1 MRSKQQALTS
11 CLESPDYLVRYGSQ
25 LYGTATAES
34 DTDERGFV
42 VPPFEFL
49 TGLCKFDQRV
59 ETKLVDR
66 VVWSLARFVAMLIKG
81 DPQAYE
87 MLFAPESHI
96 LACTDVGAQIREA
109 RKLFV
114 CLRFHRRI
122 LGYAESEW
130 RKVRGV
136 EMKPIKRTPTEDQ
149 VVEDIRRVFHP
160 QKEEMDE
167 TIRILFLHHDREL
180 VSSKRKLGAKRKAQ
194 IERYGFCTSSA
205 CHSIR
210 LLGELAEL
218 LRTGE
223 LVFPRPNA
231 DFLLCVKQ
239 GKIPYKRLETEVK
252 VLKEDIELA
261 KESTVLPE
269 NSDLKAIEQMYHSI
283 VARRLATDERMAE
296 YAKQA

>member
-1 MRSKQQALTS
+1 MRSKRQALTS
-11 CLESPDYLVRYGSQ
+11 CLESPDYLIRYGSQ
-25 LYGTATAES
+25 LYGTATPES

-42 VPPFEFL
+42 IPPFEYL
-49 TGLCKFDQRV
+49 AGLCKFEQQV
-59 ETKLVDR
+59 ETKLRDR
-66 VVWSLARFVAMLIKG
+66 IIWSLSRFVAMLIKG

-96 LACTDVGAQIREA
+96 LACTDVGARIRKA
-109 RKLFV
+109 RSLFI

-122 LGYAESEW
+122 LGYAQSEW

-136 EMKPIKRTPTEDQ
+136 ELRPVKKTPTEDR
-149 VVEDIRRVFHP
+149 VIEDIRRVFHP

-180 VSSKRKLGAKRKAQ
+180 VSSKRKLGEKRKAQ

-218 LRTGE
+218 LRTGG

-231 DFLLCVKQ
+231 DFLLRVKQ
-239 GKIPYKRLETEVK
+239 GKVPYEHLETEVE
-252 VLKEDIELA
+252 VLKEDIEQA
-261 KESTVLPE
+261 RGSTVLPE
-269 NSDLKAIEQMYHSI
+269 HPDLKAIERMYHSI
-283 VARRLATDERMAE
+283 VAYRLLADERMTE